1 MDGNKTKDVLAT
13 VIGGGTGVDLFWT
26 GLEGIVN
33 SLHANEPVKVADCK
47 WLVYG
52 MIAAYLGYRA
62 WKEDHQ
68 KVTQQTTITQEVT
81 KTP

>member
-1 MDGNKTKDVLAT
+1 MDGSKTKDVLST

-26 GLEGIVN
+26 GLEGIVD
-33 SLHANEPVKVADCK
+33 SLNANEPVKVADCK

-62 WKEDHQ
+62 WKDN
-68 KVTQQTTITQEVT
+68 TQTVVHQTTITQEVT
-81 KTP
+81 KQP